1 VSSNLSRRRRWL
13 IAAIVVVLLYAIVGF
28 LVLPPVVRVQIE
40 TRAGA
45 ALKRPVTVEKVRM
58 NPFAFSVAIE
68 GLRVTDHDG
77 VDLASWKRGYANFD
91 PSTSLFRREWHLGAL
106 ELIEPRQRLVLDS
119 EGRLNIE
126 DLLVRPSVDEAP
138 PEETDATGRMPAVG
152 VGRLVVESWA
162 VSFDDASRGRP
173 FATVIGPMTFEL
185 DGLTTRPDAD
195 SPYRLRGTTDTGE
208 TFGWSGTVSVTPPGS
223 EGAIEFS
230 GVSLPKHSPLVD
242 DLHHAEVRGGTVSF
256 STRYAV
262 SFGDRPVIQIM
273 DTRVTVEGLAL
284 GFAGAETDRA
294 ALSFDRLDVHVAQAD
309 ALART
314 AEVTSVTLGGLDVK
328 AERRADGSIDLLD
341 WLPARAADETAEE
354 SAPDQ
359 GDPGPAPSVS
369 VARVEM
375 TGGRV
380 QLTDRTN
387 PRPAEFVL
395 DELAVTAT
403 DAGTD
408 MAREIGV
415 DIGMRWAGAGT
426 IGVRGT
432 VRPRPFAVGL
442 DVNVAD
448 LALGPLDPFVEPTAD
463 VRIRDG
469 ALSVNGR
476 VEAELPPGG
485 ALALR
490 WTGDVDIRN
499 LDTVD
504 GTLGSGL
511 VAWRS
516 LALKQTAAA
525 LAPLEFSVAEVVLD
539 GLLANVA
546 IAEDGTINVLAAMR
560 RTDANEDSGEV
571 VAAAPQVAS
580 GEAGAPAYRAEL
592 GLVTITDGVVRMQDQ
607 SVVGGFKTE
616 LREFGGTIRGLSSE
630 NLARAD
636 VDLGARLDGV
646 APLRIAGSINPLA
659 EDKYSDVTVDFGNI
673 DLPLFSPYS
682 GRFIGQRIQRGKLSV
697 NLGYKVSQNTLAG
710 ENRVVMDQ
718 FYLGEKV
725 ESPDALE
732 LPVGLALA
740 LLRDREG
747 KIVLDV
753 PVRGRLDDPEFKYG
767 RVVWQT
773 LGNIF
778 VRAVASPFKLLGGLL
793 PAGAQDVDLSF
804 VDFASAEVE
813 PREDE
818 AKKIELL
825 GKALFERPA
834 LRLEIKAPTQ
844 LAGDE
849 PGLIAKRMEEAL
861 RAEKVRLRS
870 ASVEGAES
878 PSTEAAPEAVAVT
891 PEERE
896 TLLRS
901 WFARA
906 FPEEASQALGTVAE
920 DSGVVP
926 EAESPAA
933 EPATE
938 GGGVSRFLRGL
949 FGGGRPETAREPAEA
964 AAPETSVDVAQ
975 TGTEEAAPIA
985 PPLALEEIEARLRA
999 SVVVSEADAAELAMA
1014 RARVVRER
1022 LLSSGEVD
1030 AERVSL
1036 VDAPAVPEG
1045 ASTPAVGA
1053 RLFFG
1058 LH

>member
-1 VSSNLSRRRRWL
+1 MSSNPSRRRRWL
-13 IAAIVVVLLYAIVGF
+13 IAAVVVVLLYAIVGF
-28 LVLPPVVRVQIE
+28 LVLPPVVRGQIE

-91 PSTSLFRREWHLGAL
+91 PLTSLFRREWHVGAL

-126 DLLVRPSVDEAP
+126 DLLVRPSVGEAP
-138 PEETDATGRMPAVG
+138 PEETDATGRMPAVA

-223 EGAIEFS
+223 EGSIEFS

-242 DLHHAEVRGGTVSF
+242 DLHRAEVVGGTVSF
-256 STRYAV
+256 STRYVV

-273 DTRVTVEGLAL
+273 DTRVTVDDLAL
-284 GFAGAETDRA
+284 GFAGADVEEA
-294 ALSFDRLDVHVAQAD
+294 VVSFAQLDVHIAQAD

-314 AEVTSVTLGGLDVK
+314 AEVASVTLEGLDVK
-328 AERRADGSIDLLD
+328 AERRTDGSIDLLD
-341 WLPARAADETAEE
+341 WIPASTASETADE
-354 SAPDQ
+354 SAS
-359 GDPGPAPSVS
+359 GASDPGPAPSVS
-369 VARVEM
+369 VTRIELV
-375 TGGRV
+375 GGRV

-395 DELAVTAT
+395 DELAITAT
-403 DAGTD
+403 GAGTD
-408 MAREIGV
+408 LAREIGV
-415 DIGMRWAGAGT
+415 EIGLRWAGAGT
-426 IGVRGT
+426 VGMRGT
-432 VRPRPFAVGL
+432 VRPRPFAAGL
-442 DVNVAD
+442 DVNVTD
-448 LALGPLDPFVEPTAD
+448 FALRPLDPFVEPTAD

-469 ALSVNGR
+469 AVTVKGR
-476 VEAELPPGG
+476 VEAEQPPGE

-499 LDTVD
+499 LDTAD
-504 GTLGSGL
+504 GKLDSTL
-511 VAWRS
+511 VAWKS
-516 LALKQTAAA
+516 LALKQTAVA
-525 LAPLEFSVAEVVLD
+525 LAPLEVSAGEVALD

-546 IAEDGTINVLAAMR
+546 IAEDGTINLLAALR
-560 RTDANEDSGEV
+560 RDEANEGSSEV
-571 VAAAPQVAS
+571 EPSAPSVAS
-580 GEAGAPAYRAEL
+580 GEADEPAYRAKVD
-592 GLVTITDGVVRMQDQ
+592 LVSITGGVLRVQDQ
-607 SVVGGFKTE
+607 SVAGGFKTE

-725 ESPDALE
+725 ESPDALK

-747 KIVLDV
+747 KITLDV
-753 PVRGRLDDPEFKYG
+753 PVSGRLDDPEFKYG

-793 PAGAQDVDLSF
+793 PAGARDVDLSF
-804 VDFASAEVE
+804 IDFASAEVE

-818 AKKIELL
+818 SKKIELL

-849 PGLIAKRMEEAL
+849 PGLIARRMEEGL
-861 RAEKVRLRS
+861 QAEKARLAEVATM
-870 ASVEGAES
+870 ASTTA
-878 PSTEAAPEAVAVT
+878 AVT
-891 PEERE
+891 EERE
-896 TLLRS
+896 ALLRS
-901 WFARA
+901 WFAREFPDEAARA
-906 FPEEASQALGTVAE
+906 FAVEPAITRAAPVEETTTVAQ
-920 DSGVVP
+920 P
-926 EAESPAA
+926 A
-933 EPATE
+933 EP
-938 GGGVSRFLRGL
+938 GRVSRFFRGL
-949 FGGGRPETAREPAEA
+949 FGGGEKPDATSPESTVAEA
-964 AAPETSVDVAQ
+964 TAVQASEGEDGSVL
-975 TGTEEAAPIA
+975 TE
-985 PPLALEEIEARLRA
+985 PPLALAEIEARLVA
-999 SVVVSEADAAELAMA
+999 TLVVSEADAAELAAA
-1014 RARVVRER
+1014 RARVVRD
-1022 LLSSGEVD
+1022 LLLAGGKVQP
-1030 AERVSL
+1030 ERVFL
-1036 VDAPAVPEG
+1036 VDAPAIPDG
-1045 ASTPAVGA
+1045 AETPPTGV
-1053 RLFFG
+1053 RVFFG
-1058 LH
+1058 LQ